1 MDSAQAPLTSP
12 LPAGTLVEGRYKL
25 LKAIGQGGFGIT
37 YIGWDKKL
45 ERRVA
50 VKECFPVGLC
60 YRDEMQLRPLTP
72 KAESFYLKA
81 LNDQMREAHTLAG
94 LHHERVVQIFDVVGG
109 NGGIFCVM
117 EWLEGGSLRERMD
130 EAESTPITPEQAETW
145 LRCLLEGLEY
155 LHGNG
160 VIHRDIKPENILF
173 DASGNPVLVD
183 FGAALNR
190 GLNTTATS
198 GHGAFSPTYAAPEQV
213 TGKGEVGA
221 WTDLYALAATWYELL
236 TGVKPE
242 PAEKRLMEDDL
253 VPLPAMQ
260 LRVHA
265 ARPVLDFLQRN
276 LSLKPARRCRYAK
289 EGLSWLRHGHAPD
302 RLNRWL
308 YRAAFPL
315 ALAAAGAAA
324 AVVVHY
330 LNTER
335 PPAPQTPAEK
345 QAAVEDAG
353 QRLTAKLRRE
363 FGVDTFL
370 QELQQAE
377 AQVNALADSLAE
389 EEERNC
395 REYLAEMDTPAY
407 QDKHAHSSVA
417 GRWLIPSF
425 FANELGDKQNRFTEG
440 CESLLLAAKRRSR
453 ELHLGTG
460 ELATLYRPADMEEAA
475 VLPVAAAQLD
485 KEVQKALQR
494 YETAICSYS
503 YKSDISENAE
513 KEALE
518 KWKTIEE
525 RDAASLPQEQEALKT
540 RIREALKLN
549 DYLAERTEFHRR
561 FEASLAAAKAK
572 EEELVKNYRARMAE
586 LKSYSEVAELEKQ
599 LYADHAKYYPQYRQ
613 EVMQLANDCHEH
625 DMAFLRRLLN
635 LKLTLSPREKTL
647 YDEAL
652 EAVKKE
658 IPPCDCLQWQNDEVR
673 FNALRDLTSELPRS
687 F

>member
-1 MDSAQAPLTSP
+1 MDSAKAPLTSP

-60 YRDEMQLRPLTP
+60 YRDDMQLRPLTP
-72 KAESFYLKA
+72 QVEPFYLKA

-94 LHHERVVQIFDVVGG
+94 LHHERVVQIYDVVGG

-130 EAESTPITPEQAETW
+130 AAETTPITPEQAETW

-173 DASGNPVLVD
+173 DAAGNPVLVD

-276 LSLKPARRCRYAK
+276 LCLQPARRCRRAK
-289 EGLSWLRHGHAPD
+289 EGISWLRHGHAPD
-302 RLNRWL
+302 RLSRWL

-330 LNTER
+330 LKSV
-335 PPAPQTPAEK
+335 PAPAPQTPAEK

-363 FGVDTFL
+363 FGVDAFL
-370 QELQQAE
+370 HELQQAE
-377 AQVNALADSLAE
+377 AQVNALADSLGE

-395 REYLAEMDTPAY
+395 RDYLAEMDTPAY
-407 QDKHAHSSVA
+407 RDKHAHSSVA

-425 FANELGDKQNRFTEG
+425 FANELGDKQKRFKEG
-440 CESLLLAAKRRSR
+440 CDSLRLAAKRRSR

-460 ELATLYRPADMEEAA
+460 ELATRYRPADMEEAS
-475 VLPVAAAQLD
+475 VLPVVAAQLD
-485 KEVQKALQR
+485 KEVQLALQR
-494 YETAICSYS
+494 YEADICCYT
-503 YKSDISENAE
+503 YKSNISETAE

-518 KWKTIEE
+518 KWAAIEKS
-525 RDAASLPQEQEALKT
+525 DAASLPQEQEALKN

-572 EEELVKNYRARMAE
+572 EEELVQNYRARMAE
-586 LKSYSEVAELEKQ
+586 LKSSSEVAELEKQ
-599 LYADHAKYYPQYRQ
+599 LWADYAKYYPQYRQ
-613 EVMQLANDCHEH
+613 EVMQLAHDCYEH
-625 DMAFLRRLLN
+625 DMAFLRRSLN
-635 LKLTLSPREKTL
+635 LKLTLSPREEPL
-647 YDEAL
+647 YDDAL
-652 EAVKKE
+652 VAVKKE
-658 IPPCDCLQWQNDEVR
+658 IPPCDCPQWQNDEVR
-673 FNALRDLTSELPRS
+673 FEALRALTTELPRS